1 MKVHEVMTKNAET
14 LLPTDSVRIAAKRLA
29 ARGVGGMPVVDNAGA
44 LQGVLTEYDIL
55 ETMKTQHKRLKML
68 MPPEISFGI
77 SFVEIFEDREAAK
90 AFEEIGDKPVGDVMS
105 KDVAWV
111 AVDETVEH
119 AIQMMVNRKVHRLP
133 VVENGKVIGVV
144 TRGDILRGFF
154 RSLPQ

>member
-1 MKVHEVMTKNAET
+1 
-14 LLPTDSVRIAAKRLA
+14 
-29 ARGVGGMPVVDNAGA
+29 
-44 LQGVLTEYDIL
+44 
-55 ETMKTQHKRLKML
+55 ML
-68 MPPEISFGI
+68 
-77 SFVEIFEDREAAK
+77 VE
-90 AFEEIGDKPVGDVMS
+90 DVMS